1 MYHIRLHTGMYWYWY
16 CKTMVLVCIDKLAR
30 LTVIWIC
37 DSRIGRRQCCLCVH
51 SISTS
56 MWNIDVCVNTG
67 TFTHPFALSSLL
79 QVRNLTL
86 VTCAAR
92 ALLLQATT
100 TIISGATV
108 AKSHIGEAPTSSP
121 SDFSIIIV
129 DPCFWIWRNFVQVW
143 LLWKDVHCQWQPE
156 ASSQISPF
164 PSRCKRLQHHQLI
177 PSRSSPSEVDLIHIL
192 DRVHNT
198 CSSGTHFNRTV

>member
-1 MYHIRLHTGMYWYWY
+1 MYKYMHIILLAHYYPFVDWGPAAEMPTLQQDTHNQRWPDVPHPLAYWCVCWY
-16 CKTMVLVCIDKLAR
+16 SKTMVLVCIDKLAR

-67 TFTHPFALSSLL
+67 TFTHLFALSSLL

-108 AKSHIGEAPTSSP
+108 AKSHTGDHVKHKQATH
-121 SDFSIIIV
+121 
-129 DPCFWIWRNFVQVW
+129 
-143 LLWKDVHCQWQPE
+143 LL
-156 ASSQISPF
+156 QIPQNLTFDSYF
-164 PSRCKRLQHHQLI
+164 C
-177 PSRSSPSEVDLIHIL
+177 IL
-192 DRVHNT
+192 
-198 CSSGTHFNRTV
+198 